1 MKVGLDKV
9 LKHPLFVEKVGGTLH
24 IAIGM
29 SYEDCFVEDP
39 ASDAGKLKLQQLEAD
54 HPRLR
59 TPDSPTQRVGAAPAS
74 ALAKVRHARP
84 MLSLA
89 NAFTAEELAGLE
101 RMGPKSAANLVEALE
116 RSKRTTLPRFL
127 FALGIRD
134 VGEATALALASH
146 FGRLE
151 ALESASLEQ
160 IQQVRDVGPIVA
172 AHVHDFFAEPR
183 NRAVISALRRRGVAW
198 PDAEP
203 ARMEQ
208 GGALAGETLVITG
221 TLASMTRDEAR
232 SAARAAGATVTDSV
246 SRKTTL
252 LVAGTEPG
260 SKLRKAQDLG
270 VTIVAEDEFRRRLG
284 LEPAE

>member
-1 MKVGLDKV
+1 
-9 LKHPLFVEKVGGTLH
+9 
-24 IAIGM
+24 
-29 SYEDCFVEDP
+29 
-39 ASDAGKLKLQQLEAD
+39 
-54 HPRLR
+54 
-59 TPDSPTQRVGAAPAS
+59 
-74 ALAKVRHARP
+74 
-84 MLSLA
+84 
-89 NAFTAEELAGLE
+89 
-101 RMGPKSAANLVEALE
+101 
-116 RSKRTTLPRFL
+116 
-127 FALGIRD
+127 
-134 VGEATALALASH
+134 
-146 FGRLE
+146 
-151 ALESASLEQ
+151 
-160 IQQVRDVGPIVA
+160 
-172 AHVHDFFAEPR
+172 
-183 NRAVISALRRRGVAW
+183 VISALRRRGVAW

-260 SKLRKAQDLG
+260 SKLRKAQELG